1 MAKKSFIAKLIAH
14 NFVSSGDVVRYVNH
28 LGQTLLVGRIC
39 EKGILVPGH
48 GNLPVNVAKFEQLAG
63 TLRTA
68 LHETRRFEPSSDHN
82 ILICI

>member
-1 MAKKSFIAKLIAH
+1 MAKKSFIAKLIAN

-39 EKGILVPGH
+39 EKGIIVPGH

-63 TLRTA
+63 TLQTILREI
-68 LHETRRFEPSSDHN
+68 LDLELLCDHN
-82 ILICI
+82 RCMCI